1 MEINPLLYDETKR
14 SNIRT
19 NVLIVGVFLLI
30 WSLNGY
36 FIGGNLLKMLML
48 IFGFLLVLASVF
60 TLPKR
65 GRFVKFFI
73 ITFCFFII
81 YLLIAFIQNQSTSD
95 SSVVVFDIICYLL
108 LLSGFLI
115 SRNLDYFTKINSK
128 VIFFIVLLS
137 LFGSLIFVRFQ
148 SQLILNSVGGGT
160 RNDVSNG
167 DDGSINVIGIAYA
180 NAILFFILYFFLNYC
195 NIRKWLKI
203 LIFIGI
209 VGVVFVI
216 LFTQS
221 RGALIY
227 IILILIL
234 NNLQKFNSFA
244 KILKIILI
252 SVIVIVGFV
261 TAIQLSPM
269 LQEKFEGTFMR
280 FQTLLEL
287 FQDSEADKS
296 SYERTLMMKDFYENL
311 NTIILFGKEN
321 YDVYPHNQF
330 LEIVMRWG
338 IFFGLPLIV
347 FSLRIFFKSIKVVV
361 NKASRLHPF
370 VNFVALMFLFSFLQS
385 LSSMS
390 LDMNRMFW
398 FGLGFLSGIPKIFD
412 LSNKNIKNEL
422 FES

>member
-1 MEINPLLYDETKR
+1 MEINPLLYDDTKI

-19 NVLIVGVFLLI
+19 NVLIVGIFFLI

-36 FIGGNLLKMLML
+36 FIGGNSLKMLML
-48 IFGFLLVLASVF
+48 MFGFLLVLGAVF

-65 GRFVKFFI
+65 GRFVKFSI
-73 ITFCFFII
+73 ITFVFFII
-81 YLLIAFIQNQSTSD
+81 YLLIALVQNQSTSD
-95 SSVVVFDIICYLL
+95 LSVVVFDIICYLL
-108 LLSGFLI
+108 LLSGFAI
-115 SRNLDYFTKINSK
+115 SRNLNYFTKISSK
-128 VIFFIVLLS
+128 VIFFIVILS
-137 LFGSLIFVRFQ
+137 LFGSLMFVRFQ
-148 SQLILNSVGGGT
+148 TQLILNSVAGGS
-160 RNDVSNG
+160 RNEVSNG

-195 NIRKWLKI
+195 KVNKWLKMLTFVGI
-203 LIFIGI
+203 IGI
-209 VGVVFVI
+209 VFVI

-234 NNLQKFNSFA
+234 NNLQKFNSFT

-252 SVIVIVGFV
+252 SVIFIVGFITV
-261 TAIQLSPM
+261 IQLSPI
-269 LQEKFEGTFMR
+269 LQDKFEGTFMR

-287 FQDSEADKS
+287 SQDSEADKS
-296 SYERTLMMKDFYENL
+296 SLERTLMMKDFYENL
-311 NTIILFGKEN
+311 STIIIFGKEN

-338 IFFGLPLIV
+338 IFFGFPLIV
-347 FSLRIFFKSIKVVV
+347 ISLSIFFKSIKVVV
-361 NKASRLHPF
+361 NRASSIHPF

-398 FGLGFLSGIPKIFD
+398 FGLGFLSGIPETFK
-412 LSNKNIKNEL
+412 LTNKNIENEL
-422 FES
+422 F